1 VDCLIRGGIVLTI
14 DDDGSLWEPGYVAV
28 RGGIIIETGVFDP
41 SVEARLCPKEVLD
54 ATGCVIMPGLINCH
68 THAAMTLFRGLADDM
83 PLMKW
88 LQEHIFPAEKKLKEE
103 WVYWGTK
110 LACAEMIMAGT
121 TCFCDMYLF
130 EQAVARAADEAG
142 MRAIIGEVL
151 YDFLSPNYGPL
162 ENGLGFTDALIREW
176 KYHPRI
182 RAVVEPHAVYTCS
195 PDTLRQCLDLAEKH
209 DVPMIVHLSET
220 EDEVMECLK
229 RYGRRPVQH
238 LAHLGLLSPRLIA
251 AHCVE
256 LDERD
261 ISALARNGVT
271 VVHNPESNLKLGS
284 GIAPVPELLR
294 CGVRVVLGTDGCA
307 SNNDLDMF
315 GEMNTCAKLHKAVW
329 LDPTVLPATDVL
341 AMATR
346 KAGKALGMAWDVP
359 IGMIESGCVA
369 DLIIVD
375 LEKPHLIPC
384 YNPVS
389 HMVYTARGSDVR
401 DVMIDGRWVL
411 RNRELIT
418 IDLDEVRHQVSKI
431 AAQIIRC

>member
-1 VDCLIRGGIVLTI
+1 MERVDCLIRGGIVLTI

-284 GIAPVPELLR
+284 GIAPVSELL
-294 CGVRVVLGTDGCA
+294 
-307 SNNDLDMF
+307 
-315 GEMNTCAKLHKAVW
+315 
-329 LDPTVLPATDVL
+329 
-341 AMATR
+341 
-346 KAGKALGMAWDVP
+346 
-359 IGMIESGCVA
+359 
-369 DLIIVD
+369 
-375 LEKPHLIPC
+375 
-384 YNPVS
+384 
-389 HMVYTARGSDVR
+389 
-401 DVMIDGRWVL
+401 
-411 RNRELIT
+411 
-418 IDLDEVRHQVSKI
+418 
-431 AAQIIRC
+431 